1 MASQWLLISNTKQQI
16 KQLNEKSKLVRPTY
30 VKVKLANS
38 RDWVKWNSNIRG
50 YMASLRIPDILSAT
64 YEIPTNGTSEY
75 TVYDI
80 QNTLLSSFIFETVE
94 QDYHYL
100 LQEKISAWDQYKTLQ
115 EYFDL
120 GHHAHR
126 YHATKEI

>member
-1 MASQWLLISNTKQQI
+1 
-16 KQLNEKSKLVRPTY
+16 
-30 VKVKLANS
+30 
-38 RDWVKWNSNIRG
+38 
-50 YMASLRIPDILSAT
+50 MASLRMPDILCAT
-64 YEIPTNGTSEY
+64 YDTLTEGTSGY
-75 TVYDI
+75 SIYDI

-94 QDYHYL
+94 QDYDYL

-126 YHATKEI
+126 YHAIKEIWNYRYTTKESAIATITAFATRMREAGVRTLD